1 MVWKWWLV
9 GIVILALSACGEED
23 REKPWWEVDPLN
35 PPVEIVPPEWS
46 WDCHRESNPAFS
58 EEALLELNDH
68 PKKSHPACVRPEDGY
83 GGKGNYCGDL
93 RDEFY
98 CNACADDQ
106 WEGCTPCIWAGF
118 AHEVDGQCIASWLC
132 VAEERNSEFTDMP
145 WEDVKYDACIRLNS
159 PGSPG

>member
-46 WDCHRESNPAFS
+46 YRCTAV
-58 EEALLELNDH
+58 DH
-68 PKKSHPACVRPEDGY
+68 PKLSHPACVRPDDGY
-83 GGKGNYCGDL
+83 GGTEEACGGN
-93 RDEFY
+93 RDAFY
-98 CNACADDQ
+98 CNACSEDQ
-106 WEGCTPCIWAGF
+106 WEGCAPCIWIGF
-118 AHEVDGQCIASWLC
+118 AEEVDDQCVPTWLC
-132 VAEERNSEFTDMP
+132 AAEERMPEFTDMP
-145 WEDVKYDACIRLNS
+145 WEDVKHEACIRLNS